1 MGLPLDQHVSNV
13 INFMRLEAEAL
24 GLKGSL

>member
-13 INFMRLEAEAL
+13 ITFMRAEADTL
-24 GLKGSL
+24 GLRGSL